1 MDTLELAR
9 RVDALLPQAHCQ
21 RCGYA
26 DCRAY
31 ADAVA
36 VGSTGI
42 DRCSPG
48 GQSTL
53 VALAVLTRRPVKPL
67 DPSCGEPW
75 PARVARIDETRCIGC
90 TLCIAACPVDAIIG
104 AAKRMHSVLP
114 SLCSGCAL
122 CVVPCPVDCIDL
134 EVAVDWTQ
142 VDAAAARNRHDAR
155 LRRLA
160 TRGGV
165 GRPTSRAAAAVE
177 RRRASVASALE
188 RARARR
194 SANR

>member
-1 MDTLELAR
+1 MDTPELAR
-9 RVDALLPQAHCQ
+9 SVDALLPQAHCQ

-36 VGSTGI
+36 AATAGI
-42 DRCSPG
+42 DRCPPG
-48 GQSTL
+48 GESTL
-53 VALAVLTRRPVKPL
+53 IALATLTRRPVKPL

-90 TLCIAACPVDAIIG
+90 TLCIAACPIDAIIG

-122 CVVPCPVDCIDL
+122 CVAPCPVDCIDL
-134 EVAVDWTQ
+134 ESAGDWTE
-142 VDAAAARNRHDAR
+142 VDAAAARSRHDAR

-160 TRGGV
+160 AGSGV
-165 GRPTSRAAAAVE
+165 GRRTPRASAASE
-177 RRRASVASALE
+177 RRRASVAAALE

-194 SANR
+194 SVNR